1 MRIKRIGLR
10 NFRGVRKVDVEFPG
24 DFSCLIGGNG
34 CGKTTILDAIG
45 LCCSSLDFEGIGKAS
60 LDDEEWNP
68 SITPKQRMEGFLR
81 RNVRNFW
88 EPGNKGGFVVEASFE
103 HDGKPLEVVATDKGF
118 ERNDIIGQPWWW
130 AGLFYVAKFDSD
142 MVNFQLRYELWPAF
156 ASAYEGVTGIPVE
169 PEIMTDTDL
178 EEIGQDGRVVTGFYL
193 VKEDGK
199 VYSRYASSGEK
210 KVAKTLSQV
219 VNLEKERLPHI
230 VLVDEIERHVH
241 YKRHLRMLEE
251 LKRIFGGMQVVAT
264 THSTVIIEKYEPKG
278 HLIDVEER
286 KHAAQA

>member
-1 MRIKRIGLR
+1 MRIKSIGLR
-10 NFRGVRKVDVEFPG
+10 NFRGIRKADIEFPG
-24 DFSCLIGGNG
+24 DFSCMIGGNG
-34 CGKTTILDAIG
+34 CGKTTVLDAIS
-45 LCCSSLDFEGIGKAS
+45 LCCSSLDFEGIGKPS
-60 LDDEEWNP
+60 DGENWNP
-68 SITPKQRMEGFLR
+68 SITPTQRKEAFLK

-88 EPGNKGGFVVEASFE
+88 EPGNKEGFSVEALFE
-103 HDGKPLEVVATDKGF
+103 HDGKPLEVVVTDKGF
-118 ERNDIIGQPWWW
+118 ETNEIVTQPWWW
-130 AGLFYVAKFDSD
+130 AGLCYVAKFDSD
-142 MVNFQLRYELWPAF
+142 MVNFQLRHDLWPEF

-169 PEIMTDTDL
+169 PEIMVDPDL
-178 EEIGQDGRVVTGFYL
+178 ETWGEDSRIVTGFYL

-264 THSTVIIEKYEPKG
+264 THSTVVIEKYEPRA

-286 KHAAQA
+286 KHAAKA